1 MDKQVIFYEMHDFL
15 TSVTKFTFFIF
26 FLIYIFLFFF
36 FFLAD
41 SLTYIIIE

>member
-1 MDKQVIFYEMHDFL
+1 MDKQVIFYEMRDFL